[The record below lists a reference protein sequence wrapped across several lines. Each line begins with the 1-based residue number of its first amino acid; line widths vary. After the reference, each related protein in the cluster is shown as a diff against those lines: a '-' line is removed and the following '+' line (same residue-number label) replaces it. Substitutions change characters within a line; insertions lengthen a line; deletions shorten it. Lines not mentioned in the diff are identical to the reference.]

1 VIELNHLVLKIT
13 KLRLKLESAEREFRG
28 GRVIPEFGF
37 TGDGSFVI
45 LKVSGKEKENKREL
59 KGVK

>member
-1 VIELNHLVLKIT
+1 M
-13 KLRLKLESAEREFRG
+13 EFRG
-28 GRVIPEFGF
+28 GRVLPEFGF